1 MGRKR
6 VSRGKTREPVTISLP
21 RDLIITLDSTI
32 PEEHTRSRL
41 IEKLV
46 IKHLEV
52 NTKITDFNRHLYVC
66 VDCTRQFTLNRH
78 LNPYLLVCRGPKGC
92 NGDHIRYLGIYEEG
106 EEE

>member
-6 VSRGKTREPVTISLP
+6 IDRGKAREPITVSLP
-21 RDLIITLDSTI
+21 RDLIIKLDETI
-32 PEEHTRSRL
+32 PQEHTRSRL
-41 IEKLV
+41 FERLV
-46 IKHLEV
+46 VKHLTV

-78 LNPYLLVCRGPKGC
+78 LDPVLLVCTGNSGC
-92 NGDHIRYLGIYEEG
+92 GSDQISYLGIYEEG